1 MKSNVSNALIYIPL
15 GVLVIL
21 SFIVLTFGNTFTFYS
36 ETNTFESIISVN
48 GTIQEISTFYSL
60 SFGISIQEGIL
71 SIIIGLSAVVALI
84 GIQFVGSGL
93 SDESVRILTIIIVF
107 VGLWMF
113 LSSFTYELFTL
124 VEYFWLVYWFFTFLY
139 VFGVI
144 EKIAGGNA

>member
-48 GTIQEISTFYSL
+48 GTIQEVSTFYSL
-60 SFGISIQEGIL
+60 NFGISIQEGIL

>member
-1 MKSNVSNALIYIPL
+1 MKSNVSNGLIYIPL

-21 SFIVLTFGNTFTFYS
+21 SFIVLTFGNSFSFYS
-36 ETNTFESIISVN
+36 DTNTIDSVITVN
-48 GTIQEISTFYSL
+48 GTIQEFSSIYSL
-60 SFGISIQEGIL
+60 NFGISIQEGIL
-71 SIIIGLSAVVALI
+71 SIIIGLSVVVGLI
-84 GIQFVGSGL
+84 GIQLVGSGL

-113 LSSFTYELFTL
+113 LSSFTYELFTMI
-124 VEYFWLVYWFFTFLY
+124 EYFWLIYWFFTFLY